1 LKHLTD
7 ADIQAYLED
16 NLVDD
21 ARWVEDHTNAC
32 DTCRKRLAEYRALYL
47 QLADDSAL
55 PVFDG
60 LSDAVMARATRDGSS
75 KERSGFVDVIL
86 AASGAVLVF
95 VTFLFVSDISPL
107 TAGLAD
113 LGRSAG
119 SDAHLRNEIGRGYV
133 LLEDFDGPESFLASS
148 KTAIPGGRKTPP
160 IVAFATWF
168 RSFPAALADMRLEYR
183 LTGRP

>member
-7 ADIQAYLED
+7 ADIQAYLDD

-86 AASGAVLVF
+86 AAGGAVLVF

-119 SDAHLRNEIGRGYV
+119 QLFSAGAQI
-133 LLEDFDGPESFLASS
+133 ASAGS
-148 KTAIPGGRKTPP
+148 GGGFRTSVVMAAAAAILIAYLVNGLPFCRVKPFC
-160 IVAFATWF
+160 VRD
-168 RSFPAALADMRLEYR
+168 RSRQA
-183 LTGRP
+183 